1 MCGIA
6 GILYTDGRNVRP
18 QEVEAM
24 ATALAHRG
32 PDGSGVHIDRS
43 IGFGHRRLS
52 IIDLDGGSQPLTNEN
67 GSVWVTFNGEI
78 YNYRELRSQLEGRG
92 HVFRT
97 ASDTETL
104 VHGYEEW
111 GTDLPSRLRGMF
123 AFAIWDSRKQQ
134 LFLARDRVG
143 IKPLYYLELPGLF
156 AFASEMQ
163 AFRQLD
169 DLSLTVDPQAIDMF
183 LHYQYIPAPHTI
195 YREVRK
201 LPPAHHLQVD
211 GEGRVQ
217 GPSRYWDLEFRPDRT
232 LDEDEWIEC
241 LDAALEETV
250 RTHLI
255 SDVPFGAFLSGGVD
269 SSTVL
274 AYMSR
279 IVQDPVKA
287 FCIGHADESYD
298 ERRFAREAAQI
309 CGADYLEEVVE
320 PDAMV
325 LLPELVRHFGEPFGD
340 SSAIPTF
347 YVSRLARRHVKMV
360 LSGDGGDELF
370 AGYHA
375 YPAILWEHRA
385 PETGWRQVR
394 HSLANS
400 ARACGLWPRRLS
412 VADSKYKRTAV
423 IEPELRSRLWRP
435 EYLMLLKGTR
445 SHFDRA
451 FARGSQNEVLNRLQ
465 YFDLFNYVAFDNLPK
480 VDVASMY
487 HGLEVR
493 VPLLD
498 HVFLETAAQV
508 PPELKLAPAA
518 GRASTRGTSLP
529 PGSKIVGKYLLK
541 RTAERFFSRHFL
553 NRGKRGFEVPIQ
565 EWFSGPFR
573 EELRTRLLESS
584 GPLADYFDP
593 QCLAE
598 IVDSATESRP
608 RAWTVWL
615 LLVLQE
621 WFSQT
626 AQGGQHVLNAAGNR

>member
-6 GILYTDGRNVRP
+6 GILYTDGRHVRP

-24 ATALAHRG
+24 AAALAHRG
-32 PDGSGVHIDRS
+32 PDGSGVHVDRS
-43 IGFGHRRLS
+43 VGLGHRRLS
-52 IIDLDGGSQPLTNEN
+52 IIDLDGGAQPMANED

-78 YNYRELRSQLEGRG
+78 YNYRELRSQLERSG

-111 GTDLPSRLRGMF
+111 GADLPSHLRGMF
-123 AFAIWDSRKQQ
+123 AFAIWDGRKQR

-143 IKPLYYLELPGLF
+143 IKPLYYLDQPGVF

-163 AFRQLD
+163 AFRQIED
-169 DLSLTVDPQAIDMF
+169 FSPTVDPQAIDMF

-195 YREVRK
+195 CHEVRK
-201 LPPAHHLQVD
+201 LPPAHHLEVD
-211 GEGRVQ
+211 RDSHVR

-232 LDEDEWIEC
+232 LTEDEWIER

-250 RTHLI
+250 RTHVVA
-255 SDVPFGAFLSGGVD
+255 DVPFGVFLSGGVD

-274 AYMSR
+274 AYLSR
-279 IVQDPVKA
+279 IVQVPVKA

-298 ERRFAREAAQI
+298 ERRFAQEAAQV

-325 LLPELVRHFGEPFGD
+325 LLPELVRHYGEPFGD
-340 SSAIPTF
+340 SSALPTF

-385 PETGWRQVR
+385 PETGFRQLR
-394 HSLANS
+394 HSLANG
-400 ARACGLWPRRLS
+400 ARACGLWPRRRS
-412 VADSKYKRTAV
+412 IADSKYERIAV

-435 EYLMLLKGTR
+435 EYRRLLEGTR
-445 SHFDRA
+445 SQFDRA
-451 FARGSQNEVLNRLQ
+451 FARGPRNEVLNRLQ
-465 YFDLFNYVAFDNLPK
+465 YFDLFNYIAFDNLTK

-498 HVFLETAAQV
+498 HVFLETAAQI

-518 GRASTRGTSLP
+518 GSESARGAALP
-529 PGSKIVGKYLLK
+529 PGSRVVGKYLLK
-541 RTAERFFSRHFL
+541 RTAERFFSRDFL

-573 EELRTRLLESS
+573 EELRSRLLESN
-584 GPLADYFDP
+584 GPLTDYFDP
-593 QCLAE
+593 KCLAE
-598 IVDSATESRP
+598 MVDSSSDSRLN
-608 RAWTVWL
+608 AWKVWL

-621 WFSQT
+621 WFVQSRCDVT
-626 AQGGQHVLNAAGNR
+626 I